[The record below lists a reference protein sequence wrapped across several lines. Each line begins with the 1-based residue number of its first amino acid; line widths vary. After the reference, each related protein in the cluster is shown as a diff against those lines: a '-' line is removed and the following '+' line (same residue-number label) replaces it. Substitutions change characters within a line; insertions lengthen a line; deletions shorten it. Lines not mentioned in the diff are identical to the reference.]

1 MSQMNVRTLRD
12 SFELA
17 RPHALKI
24 VNRFYEI
31 LWTDYP
37 IAQTL
42 FVSTDMVKQKHAL
55 VGSLAYIVDH
65 LEDGPLLTKYLENMG
80 ERHVRYGVEDPHYD
94 MVGNSLLKTFSE
106 AFGEA
111 WTRDLAEQWAMAVG
125 FIATTMRKGAARV
138 QKPVQEAEQAAPL
151 APITEAPITEAPL
164 SEVPLPPAAELRRS
178 VEAPKTKR
186 SESMKI
192 ELPSDLRQEIR
203 KAVREALQE
212 AIQAEIQT
220 CIQEEISQLSQSQVT
235 EILKKRAS

>member
-1 MSQMNVRTLRD
+1 MNAINPKMLRD

-37 IAQTL
+37 VAQAL

-65 LEDGPLLTKYLENMG
+65 LEDGSLLVSYLEKMG

-94 MVGNSLLKTFSE
+94 MVGNSLLKTFAE

-111 WTRDLAEQWAMAVG
+111 WTRELAEQWAIAVG
-125 FIATTMRKGAARV
+125 FIAQTMRQGAARV
-138 QKPVQEAEQAAPL
+138 KPAAPPL
-151 APITEAPITEAPL
+151 PETSSPASEAPTLKLKKPD
-164 SEVPLPPAAELRRS
+164 P
-178 VEAPKTKR
+178 
-186 SESMKI
+186 MKI
-192 ELPSDLRQEIR
+192 ELPEDLRQDIR
-203 KAVREALQE
+203 KVVREALQE
-212 AIQAEIQT
+212 AIQAEINAALQD
-220 CIQEEISQLSQSQVT
+220 EISHFTQSKVS
-235 EILKKRAS
+235 EFLKKRVS